1 MPSRPRQAAPAAP
14 PSRPAAHAPRRP
26 GFATA
31 DRLHSAA
38 IHLLRSLRAEDSA
51 SGLSGPR
58 LSALSVI
65 VFAGP
70 LAMSALA
77 AAEQVRPPTI
87 TRLVAELERR
97 GLVERVRDPDDLRG
111 IRVRATARGIEL
123 LEEGRR
129 RRVVRLAAAL
139 EALPLRERRLLA
151 QAAELI
157 EELVRPGGSGSA

>member
-1 MPSRPRQAAPAAP
+1 MPSRARQSARPR
-14 PSRPAAHAPRRP
+14 

-38 IHLLRSLRAEDSA
+38 TPLLRSLRPEDRS

-70 LAMSALA
+70 IAMSALA
-77 AAEQVRPPTI
+77 AAEQVRPPTM

-97 GLVERVRDPDDLRG
+97 GLVERERDPDDHRG
-111 IRVRATARGIEL
+111 VRVRATTIGREL

-129 RRVVRLAAAL
+129 
-139 EALPLRERRLLA
+139 
-151 QAAELI
+151 
-157 EELVRPGGSGSA
+157 

>member
-1 MPSRPRQAAPAAP
+1 MPSRSRQPAPLAP
-14 PSRPAAHAPRRP
+14 APRRP

-38 IHLLRSLRAEDSA
+38 IHLLRSLRTEDSA

-70 LAMSALA
+70 IAMSALA
-77 AAEQVRPPTI
+77 AAEQVRPPTM

-97 GLVERVRDPDDLRG
+97 GLVERERDPDDHRG
-111 IRVRATARGIEL
+111 VRVRATTIGREL

-139 EALPLRERRLLA
+139 EALPPAERKLLA
-151 QAAELI
+151 RAAELI
-157 EELVRPGGSGSA
+157 EAMVRPASASP

>member
-1 MPSRPRQAAPAAP
+1 MPSRSRQPAPLAP
-14 PSRPAAHAPRRP
+14 APRRP

-38 IHLLRSLRAEDSA
+38 IHLLRSLRTEDSA

-70 LAMSALA
+70 IAMSALA
-77 AAEQVRPPTI
+77 AAEQVRPPTM
-87 TRLVAELERR
+87 TRLVAELERL
-97 GLVERVRDPDDLRG
+97 GLVERARDSEDLRG
-111 IRVRATARGIEL
+111 IRVRATAKGRRL

-129 RRVVRLAAAL
+129 RRVERLAQAL
-139 EALPLRERRLLA
+139 EALPVGERKLLA
-151 QAAELI
+151 RAAQLI
-157 EELVRPGGSGSA
+157 ESMVRPA